1 MPQVDYK
8 ATLIGPIRRLVVK
21 VGSAVLS
28 DPEGGLR
35 ADVIDDLAGQI
46 EAVVGAG
53 REVVLVTSGAI
64 AAGRARLGRKTATMA
79 ERQAAAATG
88 QIELMRQWAKAF
100 DARGRTVAQ
109 LLLTHQDFAEHK
121 RRLNAI
127 HTIQALIAAGVVP
140 IINENDTV
148 AVEEIRMGD
157 NDVLSSLVAG
167 MVQADLLI
175 ILSDVPGVLTGDPRK
190 RADARLIPLIADPE
204 AEMRG
209 LVAES
214 AGPLGSGG
222 MATKLKA
229 ARQAARA
236 GISVIIAPGRD
247 GDTLACSA
255 RSRPRDRHAD
265 SARAHAAQKP
275 QALDRLCDAP
285 GRHPCR
291 RPRRGRG
298 LALERPQPARLGNSR
313 GPRRFRERRLR
324 QPARR
329 RRRRVRSR
337 TGELPGR
344 RCTKGQ
350 GPALAGNYAPARLQ
364 GCRRNRPSR
373 QFRTDRRA
381 RMNLEDEILAGLRAA
396 RAAAKGLALA
406 ATERKNSAL
415 EALAKA
421 LRDATPNI
429 LAANRKDLDSARSAG
444 AGGAFL
450 ERMTLNADRVAAM
463 ARSVEEVVALPDPVG
478 EVMAK
483 WQRPNGLEI
492 SQVRVPL
499 GVVAIIYES
508 RPNVTVDAAA
518 LGFKAGN
525 AVVLR
530 GGREAMTTNAFLA
543 GLIGE
548 AVGGAGLD
556 PNSVMFV
563 RNPDREVIQILK
575 RHPEADRSDNPARR
589 QGVES
594 RTRRFRGARP
604 AAFRRYLPHL
614 RRSRG
619 RPQNGRGDLLQ
630 RQMQPSLGLQR
641 DGNPAG
647 PSRDRLAF
655 LSR

>member
-28 DPEGGLR
+28 DQEGGLR

-100 DARGRTVAQ
+100 DGRGRTVAQ

-190 RADARLIPLIADPE
+190 RADARLIPLISDPE

-236 GISVIIAPGRD
+236 GISVIIAPGRH
-247 GDTLACSA
+247 GDTLGA
-255 RSRPRDRHAD
+255 
-265 SARAHAAQKP
+265 
-275 QALDRLCDAP
+275 ALDPSREIGTLILPARTRLKSRKHWIAFAMRPAGTLAVDP
-285 GRHPCR
+285 GAAEALRSKGRSLLASGIREVRGDFVSGDCVSLLDGEGVEF
-291 RPRRGRG
+291 GRG
-298 LALERPQPARLGNSR
+298 LVNYPAADVLK
-313 GPRRFRERRLR
+313 
-324 QPARR
+324 
-329 RRRRVRSR
+329 VK
-337 TGELPGR
+337 GR
-344 RCTKGQ
+344 RSQ
-350 GPALAGNYAPARLQ
+350 EISRLL
-364 GCRRNRPSR
+364 GYKV
-373 QFRTDRRA
+373 A
-381 RMNLEDEILAGLRAA
+381 DEIVHRDNFVLIEELA
-396 RAAAKGLALA
+396 
-406 ATERKNSAL
+406 
-415 EALAKA
+415 
-421 LRDATPNI
+421 
-429 LAANRKDLDSARSAG
+429 
-444 AGGAFL
+444 
-450 ERMTLNADRVAAM
+450 
-463 ARSVEEVVALPDPVG
+463 
-478 EVMAK
+478 
-483 WQRPNGLEI
+483 
-492 SQVRVPL
+492 
-499 GVVAIIYES
+499 
-508 RPNVTVDAAA
+508 
-518 LGFKAGN
+518 
-525 AVVLR
+525 
-530 GGREAMTTNAFLA
+530 
-543 GLIGE
+543 
-548 AVGGAGLD
+548 
-556 PNSVMFV
+556 
-563 RNPDREVIQILK
+563 
-575 RHPEADRSDNPARR
+575 
-589 QGVES
+589 
-594 RTRRFRGARP
+594 
-604 AAFRRYLPHL
+604 
-614 RRSRG
+614 
-619 RPQNGRGDLLQ
+619 
-630 RQMQPSLGLQR
+630 
-641 DGNPAG
+641 
-647 PSRDRLAF
+647 
-655 LSR
+655 